1 MVVRLR
7 IQPAS
12 ELSSFL
18 LFLLTYGLQDIY
30 GIADRALE
38 NVDQAG
44 QRGLHAANQFGQQF
58 FSGRQFCQS
67 LYFVNADY
75 GAVQNAGF
83 QFQSFMILAEIVED
97 FSRSNSVF
105 RGEGQSGIVFQIS
118 IQAFNT
124 SFLRSNTYKRILGN
138 HVFNTGFTHFASQ
151 FGIFSYGQAAV
162 VNQNHTFRTS
172 Q

>member
-1 MVVRLR
+1 MVVEVMR

-44 QRGLHAANQFGQQF
+44 QGLHHANQFGQQF

-97 FSRSNSVF
+97 FSRSNRVF

-118 IQAFNT
+118 IQA
-124 SFLRSNTYKRILGN
+124 SVPGFLRKEYVQTYSWQPCI
-138 HVFNTGFTHFASQ
+138 
-151 FGIFSYGQAAV
+151 
-162 VNQNHTFRTS
+162 
-172 Q
+172 